1 MIRIL
6 RFKLK
11 PEWSKI
17 PKKKINTPLG
27 LTGVEGI
34 LGNYKDVLKTTFL
47 FEYEHKSRKLISVD
61 PLDSIWHGIF
71 TPIDF
76 INTDNKNR
84 YSYVVEKEYTRRI
97 ASHWCLIRHRITL
110 GMPVLRKKYE
120 IHNRIQWYWSEQNQ
134 IDDLNEETN
143 FQYFDSAV
151 IALDMVDD
159 KKYKYVIEAFPNYR
173 KIKSKNTFSK
183 SMKIISK
190 KMKKPRSV
198 LSKRIIGYEKLK
210 NSYDFYDMEIIGE
223 KLLEMKYE
231 FLQEDKFSIDEYFK
245 IYLNQFLNLYC
256 FNSIKNKK
264 EPDKIQREFA
274 FLMILDSLG
283 IYTKNKKLEN
293 FIST

>member
-1 MIRIL
+1 M
-6 RFKLK
+6 
-11 PEWSKI
+11 
-17 PKKKINTPLG
+17 
-27 LTGVEGI
+27 
-34 LGNYKDVLKTTFL
+34 VL
-47 FEYEHKSRKLISVD
+47 
-61 PLDSIWHGIF
+61 
-71 TPIDF
+71 
-76 INTDNKNR
+76 
-84 YSYVVEKEYTRRI
+84 
-97 ASHWCLIRHRITL
+97 
-110 GMPVLRKKYE
+110 
-120 IHNRIQWYWSEQNQ
+120 SEQNQ